1 MLSGMLSRVFK
12 CAYTSKLSRLE
23 FTLGHIVFS
32 VEATI
37 FVRVIHGSWPH
48 GLRGLFTA
56 STTGY
61 SDRSTTEYSAGVGHE
76 RIILLDSGGQEVPI
90 AALLV
95 MAR

>member
-61 SDRSTTEYSAGVGHE
+61 SDRSTTKYSAGVGHE